1 MTDSEHD
8 IVYTRLCNAMAGVGE
23 ASASLFLARFA
34 LLAIDTIGDRD
45 VSLRLIEEAREGM
58 TG

>member
-1 MTDSEHD
+1 MT
-8 IVYTRLCNAMAGVGE
+8 GVGE